1 MCRASKNCVNAQP
14 GCSDIDSIYDFGR
27 GCREP
32 DRKNRKFEI
41 LCAVT
46 GKRKVIF
53 AETFNKAGDQLLDDG
68 WTYDS
73 FIPGYICPE
82 ARVV

>member
-1 MCRASKNCVNAQP
+1 MCRASINCVNAQP
-14 GCSDIDSIYDFGR
+14 GCAEVDSIYDFGR

-32 DRKNRKFEI
+32 DNCNRKFEI
-41 LCAVT
+41 MCAVT
-46 GKRKVIF
+46 GKKETIF
-53 AETFNKAGDQLLDDG
+53 APTFNDAGDILVDRG
-68 WTYDS
+68 WAYDS